1 MRSFLL
7 LILAAALPA
16 HAQDQ
21 VIDPCVIDAAIACP
35 VEIILPDIG
44 LVDGDPVLT
53 GPDRLT
59 FVVRDRDE
67 PEQASA
73 VDVSLIDGRILRKL
87 PLGTAREDTLM
98 FDWLVAPNAQ
108 GFLAFVWENKRDR
121 ILVFYDAK
129 GMPRSKM
136 PEIRPQGWPYELTM
150 ARALMLLGQQG
161 VLTFDG
167 EALHGQLGRFD
178 VKVAAADAR
187 MTVVE
192 RTGAEGGGQ
201 TFEDYVLERLTTQIA
216 EVGTEFVHVEG
227 NVSAV
232 TTFRARK
239 SPARFFLRT
248 AEGQEIDVD
257 TQPEPPPSGI
267 RVFHYARLSPDG
279 RFVAVI
285 KSEEDR
291 KPTSRLLVIDTN
303 SKEVLFEAPVRPCWA
318 SGLRWLPDGRIARL
332 CFRMRDGIEVI
343 VFDPRLPR

>member
-1 MRSFLL
+1 MRNFLL
-7 LILAAALPA
+7 FLLAAVSPA

-21 VIDPCVIDAAIACP
+21 TVDPCVIDPAIACP
-35 VEIILPDIG
+35 VEIILPNIG
-44 LVDGDPVLT
+44 MVDGDPVVT

-59 FVVRDRDE
+59 FVARDRDE
-67 PEQASA
+67 PEQAFA
-73 VDVSLIDGRILRKL
+73 VDVSLTDGRILRNL
-87 PLGTAREDTLM
+87 PLGEAREDTLM
-98 FDWLVAPNAQ
+98 FDWLIAPDGQ

-121 ILVFYDAK
+121 VLVFYDAN
-129 GMPRSKM
+129 GIPRSRM
-136 PEIRPQGWPYELTM
+136 PEIRPQGWPYGLTM

-161 VLTFDG
+161 ALTFDG
-167 EALHGQLGRFD
+167 KALHGQLGRFD
-178 VKVAAADAR
+178 VKVTAADAR

-192 RTGAEGGGQ
+192 RKAADGGGQ
-201 TFEDYVLERLTTQIA
+201 TFEEYVQERLAPQIA

-227 NVSAV
+227 QLSAV
-232 TTFRARK
+232 TTFKARK

-248 AEGQEIDVD
+248 AKGQEVDVD
-257 TQPEPPPSGI
+257 TQPVPPPAGL
-267 RVFHYARLSPDG
+267 RVFHYARLSPDN

-291 KPTSRLLVIDTN
+291 KPTSRLLVFETDA
-303 SKEVLFEAPVRPCWA
+303 KQVVFEAPVKPCWA